1 MSRSLNCGTP
11 LVTVSS
17 ERFQT
22 ILACNISPS
31 FFASLTSNS
40 SEALTM
46 KRILILVFLLI
57 LAVPIYAQKPAPF
70 KGCKQEGSGKRT
82 KKNATGTLSKSKQE
96 LNLLKNRDVDPAT
109 IDDSITLATIMKPA
123 NDSKFTNEEGV
134 SIIGYVAQ
142 VKAGEPQETCNCA
155 RKDIADKYM

>member
-1 MSRSLNCGTP
+1 
-11 LVTVSS
+11 
-17 ERFQT
+17 
-22 ILACNISPS
+22 
-31 FFASLTSNS
+31 
-40 SEALTM
+40 M